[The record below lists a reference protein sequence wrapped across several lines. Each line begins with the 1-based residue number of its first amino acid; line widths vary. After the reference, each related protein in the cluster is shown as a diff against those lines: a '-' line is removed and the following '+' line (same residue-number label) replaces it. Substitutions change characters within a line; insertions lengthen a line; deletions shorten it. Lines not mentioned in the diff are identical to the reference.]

1 VIELADALRSE
12 TDLSWALHNDLIA
25 FLARNWDADF
35 MRNIFA
41 GLRLDVAANFAGN
54 DFTFTGWDVGT
65 DLFVI
70 RGTFLL
76 WNVFAMFDVVA
87 DLVGDASADFFGHV
101 DAHLAGNGVA
111 LLTRL
116 FPAFRMVL
124 DGRRRSMIG
133 RLGVPTTLLSFFSFF
148 AFSFE
153 RATNSGLSRKE
164 VKRLTFALGGP
175 PVPL

>member
-1 VIELADALRSE
+1 MLKEISK
-12 TDLSWALHNDLIA
+12 SYYLIA

-41 GLRLDVAANFAGN
+41 GLRLDVAAYFAGN

-65 DLFVI
+65 DLENKKFGFESTGKLSSNIEESIFHFFIFSFFLQKKILIHYLFVI

-111 LLTRL
+111 LLTGL

-124 DGRRRSMIG
+124 DGRRRS
-133 RLGVPTTLLSFFSFF
+133 
-148 AFSFE
+148 
-153 RATNSGLSRKE
+153 
-164 VKRLTFALGGP
+164 
-175 PVPL
+175 